1 MTRGERQ
8 RRESRYPRRKMT
20 RVLPVLA
27 FGMLLLAHGL
37 AWGNEAHGSADRLR
51 LDPPGRFTIGLGV
64 YLTSFD
70 SSIRLDTKT
79 LKGTRIDLEKDLG
92 LDASQSL
99 FRADAEYR
107 LARRQYVVFSY
118 YDISRTGERNLLNRQ
133 IRFGDE
139 VFNVNSNIE
148 GFLDTQFFSL
158 AYRYSFARTRRAE
171 LGLSVGAS
179 VVTLGTGIAL
189 AASATT
195 PGEEHHVEVATD
207 AKFVA
212 PVPLAGL
219 YGRWQIAR
227 KVTVS
232 GSFQYIELTFQ
243 GITGSDTD
251 ADVRVEYYPIRRLGL
266 GLGYAFNRIK
276 LDPIRRSNFR
286 GRFLYDF
293 GGLELYA
300 KYAL

>member
-8 RRESRYPRRKMT
+8 RRESRCPRRET
-20 RVLPVLA
+20 ARVRPVLT

-37 AWGNEAHGSADRLR
+37 AWGNESHGSADRLR
-51 LDPPGRFTIGLGV
+51 LDPAGRFTIGIGA

-92 LDASQSL
+92 LDPSQSL

-118 YDISRTGERNLLNRQ
+118 YDISRTGGRTLLNRP

-139 VFNVNSNIE
+139 VFNVNSKID
-148 GFLDTQFFSL
+148 GFLDTQFVSL

-171 LGLSVGAS
+171 LGVSVGAS

-189 AASATT
+189 AGSATT
-195 PGEEHHVEVATD
+195 PGEEHHAEIATD

-219 YGRWQIAR
+219 YGRWKLTPKIVA
-227 KVTVS
+227 S
-232 GSFQYIELTFQ
+232 GSIQYIKLTFQ
-243 GITGSDTD
+243 SITGSDTD
-251 ADVRVEYYPIRRLGL
+251 AEVRVEYYPMRRLGL
-266 GLGYAFNRIK
+266 GLGYAFNRID
-276 LDPIRRSNFR
+276 LDPIKRSNFR

-300 KYAL
+300 RYAL